1 MGLKWMGK
9 PVEDMDRDELL
20 NVVHQLAKRLEIERM
35 TKATAPKVR
44 DYTRLELDYIA
55 EQMGY
60 R

>member
-20 NVVHQLAKRLEIERM
+20 NVVHQLAKRLEIER
-35 TKATAPKVR
+35 TAKVTTPR
-44 DYTRLELDYIA
+44 ERMSREDIRRAASE
-55 EQMGY
+55 MGM